1 MTATAII
8 AFIAGAILAQ
18 RFRFFIL
25 IPLLLLAAGAAVV
38 AVLGSAAGG
47 WDFFFAAIAAAV
59 GLQLGYLAGAAL
71 RASLP
76 APSGQTDAAATDKR
90 KSGSGALPVH

>member
-18 RFRFFIL
+18 RFRIFIL
-25 IPLLLLAAGAAVV
+25 IPLLLLAAGAAIAAVV
-38 AVLGSAAGG
+38 TSGAGG

-59 GLQLGYLAGAAL
+59 GLQIGYLSGVVL
-71 RASLP
+71 RAWLP
-76 APSGQTDAAATDKR
+76 APREQAEGSAPDKR
-90 KSGSGALPVH
+90 KSSTGVLPVH